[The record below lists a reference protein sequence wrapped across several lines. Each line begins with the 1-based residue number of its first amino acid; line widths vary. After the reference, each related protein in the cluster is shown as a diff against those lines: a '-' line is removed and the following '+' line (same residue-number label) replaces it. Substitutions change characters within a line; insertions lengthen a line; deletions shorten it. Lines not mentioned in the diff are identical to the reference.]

1 LAIIDDAFR
10 VDVLSIQDTVA
21 IFQGSAD
28 PSTGAGEDAPV
39 GSLFLESTN
48 GRLYNKIGTSTTDWQ
63 LISSSASSTLQ
74 QIYDN
79 SIPPTITINQSQG
92 AVNIQQGAGVTGSLF
107 QITNNS
113 QNALTS
119 IDSTGNMITTGTVNS
134 RNIAIDGS
142 TQDSHIADN
151 TIHFT
156 ESSIDHNLIQNTG
169 TYTHVQIDAHINS
182 TSNPHQT
189 ALSTLIDTSITSITQ
204 GNILYF
210 NTGTGKWVNAAP
222 GSVSGVQAYDATI
235 NSLATL
241 GTGIVTKT
249 APGVLTPRQITG
261 TLNQI
266 TVADGAGILNNP
278 TISIANNPILPGL
291 ASVTVPSGATTDRPS
306 PVAGMMRYNTTTAL
320 FEFYQ
325 GGIWQNMVTPGNI
338 VTSVGLAAPSFL
350 TVTNS
355 PVTSTGT
362 LTLTLA
368 NQAAYTVLAGPT
380 TGTAA
385 PTFRQL
391 FIGEMADVD
400 TATISPAANN
410 VLSYNGT
417 KWVPKSTLVNSA
429 STVLNTWTLL
439 SGNLYYQDFVH
450 NLGTTNV
457 VVSLF
462 DNTTNALVQVDSITL
477 TNINTAR
484 VTVAGNSRAVRIVV
498 IANGFTVVGSGAVSS
513 VQGKTGSVVL
523 APSDL
528 GIPLQTLT
536 YYASSLDSPNNSD
549 WTINALAAAVADPNN
564 NALVVRQF
572 SDTVE
577 QGVGG
582 MFTVPTS
589 ATSMTIRFKGRAQVA
604 PAATVIVQP
613 RLYIR
618 GIPNGAALTTWSTA
632 YEMTNI
638 SIPPSAFNAYF
649 VYSSQIIT
657 LPTLSLSPGEL
668 YQFELTR
675 RVSGLVG
682 GTNLSGNWLLAEF
695 TVEFN

>member
-1 LAIIDDAFR
+1 M
-10 VDVLSIQDTVA
+10 VA

-48 GRLYNKIGTSTTDWQ
+48 GHLYNKIGTSTTDWH
-63 LISSSASSTLQ
+63 LLSLSTLQ
-74 QIYDN
+74 QSYDN

-113 QNALTS
+113 HNTLTS
-119 IDSTGNMITTGTVNS
+119 IDSVGNIITTGTVNS

-156 ESSIDHNLIQNTG
+156 KSSIDHTLIQNIG
-169 TYTHVQIDAHINS
+169 TYTHAQIDAHINS
-182 TSNPHQT
+182 TSNPHHT
-189 ALSTLIDTSITSITQ
+189 ALSTLIDTTIGSVTQ
-204 GNILYF
+204 GNILFF
-210 NTGTGKWVNAAP
+210 NTGIGKWVNAAP

-241 GTGIVTKT
+241 GTGIVTKI
-249 APGVLTPRQITG
+249 APGILTPRQITG

-291 ASVTVPSGATTDRPS
+291 AAVTVPSGATADRPS
-306 PVAGMMRYNTTTAL
+306 PVAGMMRYNTTTTL

-325 GGIWQNMVTPGNI
+325 AGIWQNMVTSGNM

-368 NQAAYTVLAGPT
+368 NQAAHTVLAGPT

-391 FIGEMADVD
+391 FIGEMSDVD
-400 TATISPAANN
+400 TATIAPAANN

-417 KWVPKSTLVNSA
+417 KWVPKSTLVTSA

-462 DNTTNALVQVDSITL
+462 DNTTNVLVQADSITL
-477 TNINTAR
+477 TNTNTTR

-528 GIPLQTLT
+528 GIPLRTLT

-549 WTINALAAAVADPNN
+549 WTINALSAAVADPTN

-572 SDTVE
+572 SGTVE

-582 MFTVPTS
+582 IFTVPTG

-604 PAATVIVQP
+604 PTATAIVQP

-618 GIPNGAALTTWSTA
+618 SIPNGAALTTWSTA

-638 SIPPSAFNAYF
+638 SIPTNAFF
-649 VYSSQIIT
+649 VYNSQTIT
-657 LPTLSLSPGEL
+657 LPTLSLSPGGL